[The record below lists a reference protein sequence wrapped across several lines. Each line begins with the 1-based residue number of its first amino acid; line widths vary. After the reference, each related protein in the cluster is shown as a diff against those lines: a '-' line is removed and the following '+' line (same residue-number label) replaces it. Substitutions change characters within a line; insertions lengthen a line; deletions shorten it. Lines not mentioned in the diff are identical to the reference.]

1 MLWACIVLPHL
12 ALDGVL
18 RRRPNTGASPL
29 VLVSGPV
36 NARSIVSANREAREA
51 GLHVGQRLSA
61 AQALL
66 TRFDALPYDREAVDR
81 WHHFLAAVAY
91 RYSSEVSLLPHA
103 IVLEVSRS
111 MGLFGP
117 WPRLEAMLRADL
129 TALGFRHR
137 ITAAPTP
144 HAAHVLAGVSDGQ
157 AVLTP
162 DTLRRALQGVPI
174 GKSRLP
180 AAATEAL
187 PGMGIRT
194 LGQLLGLPRDGLRR
208 RFGAELLA
216 ALDRLTGELPAGLDA
231 YRPPDVFDLRIELM
245 HEVENIAS
253 LVFPLRRI
261 TGDLAAYLAG
271 RDGGVQRFVLRLEHR
286 DGKVTEVPV
295 GLLTPEREPG
305 MLFELACGRLDQ
317 VQLPEPVLAMRLIAR
332 ELPPFVPGGRD
343 LFDERPANAVPIEQ
357 LRERLRARLG
367 DRAVHQLDSTTDP
380 RPERAQAIA
389 GQSPCGSGFSRDAF
403 AFTNPQSP
411 IPNPGSKASRLKPLP
426 QQPLPQSDGPRP
438 TWLLD
443 RPIPLRGTAPRIL
456 AGPERLETGWWDGGE
471 VCRDYYVVETS
482 LGQHAWAFCAPG
494 EQAGWMLQGW
504 FA

>member
-1 MLWACIVLPHL
+1 MLWACIVLPYL

-18 RRRPNTGASPL
+18 RRNPQTGPL

-66 TRFDALPYDREAVDR
+66 TRFDAVPYDRDAVDR
-81 WHHFLAAVAY
+81 WHRFLAAVAY

-129 TALGFRHR
+129 AALGFRHR

-144 HAAHVLAGVSDGQ
+144 HAAYVLAGVSDGQ

-162 DTLRRALQGVPI
+162 DAMRRALQRVPI

-180 AAATEAL
+180 TMAAEAL
-187 PGMGIRT
+187 PGMGIRS
-194 LGQLLGLPRDGLRR
+194 LGQLLALPRDGLRR
-208 RFGAELLA
+208 RFGAELLV

-253 LVFPLRRI
+253 LVFPLRRL

-271 RDGGVQRFVLRLEHR
+271 RDGGVQRFTLRLEHR
-286 DGKVTEVPV
+286 DSRVTEVSV
-295 GLLTPEREPG
+295 GLLTPERESV
-305 MLFELACGRLDQ
+305 MLFELARGRLDQ
-317 VQLPEPVLAMRLIAR
+317 VQLPEPVLAMRLVAR
-332 ELPPFVPGGRD
+332 ELPPFVPAGRD
-343 LFDERPANAVPIEQ
+343 LFDERPANAVPLEQ

-380 RPERAQAIA
+380 RPERAQTVA
-389 GQSPCGSGFSRDAF
+389 GNPCRSGFSRDASAF
-403 AFTNPQSP
+403 ANPESR
-411 IPNPGSKASRLKPLP
+411 IPNPGSKASRLKPFL
-426 QQPLPQSDGPRP
+426 QEDGPRP

>member
-18 RRRPNTGASPL
+18 RRNPQTGPL

-36 NARSIVSANREAREA
+36 NARSIVSANREACEA

-66 TRFDALPYDREAVDR
+66 TRFDAVPYDRDAVDR
-81 WHHFLAAVAY
+81 WHRFLAAVAY

-129 TALGFRHR
+129 AALGFRHR

-144 HAAHVLAGVSDGQ
+144 HAAYVLAGVSDGQ

-162 DTLRRALQGVPI
+162 DAMRRALQGVPI
-174 GKSRLP
+174 AKSRLP
-180 AAATEAL
+180 AMAMETL

-194 LGQLLGLPRDGLRR
+194 LGQLLVLPRDGLRR
-208 RFGAELLA
+208 RFGAELLE
-216 ALDRLTGELPAGLDA
+216 ALDRLTGDLPAGLDT

-286 DGKVTEVPV
+286 DGRVTEVPV

-305 MLFELACGRLDQ
+305 MLFELARGRLDQ
-317 VQLPEPVLAMRLIAR
+317 VQLPEPVLAMRLMAR
-332 ELPPFVPGGRD
+332 ELPPFVPAGRD
-343 LFDERPANAVPIEQ
+343 LFDDRPANALPIDQ

-380 RPERAQAIA
+380 RPERAQAIT
-389 GQSPCGSGFSRDAF
+389 CGSGFSRDAF
-403 AFTNPQSP
+403 EPRFGIRDSGFAKA
-411 IPNPGSKASRLKPLP
+411 KASRLKPL
-426 QQPLPQSDGPRP
+426 LQSIGPRP

-443 RPIPLRGTAPRIL
+443 RPIPLRGTEPRIL

-482 LGQHAWAFCAPG
+482 LGQYAWAFCAPG